1 MPIDKVYKAV
11 QVKAVQ
17 VTDGVGSG
25 VRGTLCRVF
34 LRRILLFGVCV
45 CAREVPRFCEPRIM
59 AHATRGSRFGFE
71 CVESVLDF
79 RDYKPKHPRFKASKQ
94 FGFCHI

>member
-34 LRRILLFGVCV
+34 LMRILLFGVCV
-45 CAREVPRFCEPRIM
+45 CV
-59 AHATRGSRFGFE
+59 RG
-71 CVESVLDF
+71 CVCVCVCV
-79 RDYKPKHPRFKASKQ
+79 RACVRA
-94 FGFCHI
+94 CA